1 MGVPR
6 LSSNMALRAD
16 MILAGVPLIYCQ
28 VTTHPTPQQLKTTTI
43 LFSLD
48 SVGQQFE
55 LVSNSEQFCWCHL
68 GSRVLCTCYSFYTL
82 ADQRKP
88 CHIVPN
94 LDNLLHV
101 LWTVPVVETSSY
113 FPSERDVSFPSTP
126 LMCKRVLKAA
136 TCCISLLG
144 LPSKMLQTVEP

>member
-1 MGVPR
+1 M
-6 LSSNMALRAD
+6 
-16 MILAGVPLIYCQ
+16 
-28 VTTHPTPQQLKTTTI
+28 
-43 LFSLD
+43 
-48 SVGQQFE
+48 GQQFE
-55 LVSNSEQFCWCHL
+55 LVLNSEQFCWCHL
-68 GSRVLCTCYSFYTL
+68 GSGVLCMCYSFYTL

-94 LDNLLHV
+94 LDNLFHV

-126 LMCKRVLKAA
+126 LVCKRVLKAA

-144 LPSKMLQTVEP
+144 LPSKMLQGFPCGAVVENLPANAGDTGSSPGLGRSHMPRSN